1 MPIRAGANGGKRK
14 PGPPRDQFWYAE
26 RAVDVIVIAA
36 AVFVAI
42 WNANPMLTWL
52 MALAASAM
60 VLARIFTAW
69 QRRRQVTALA
79 WKLAEQYTP
88 PEGDDRALLPRS
100 TDASRYCPVEE
111 YGEGPNRPPPH
122 PVTAAVA

>member
-1 MPIRAGANGGKRK
+1 MAIRAGASGGKRK
-14 PGPPRDQFWYAE
+14 PGPPPDQFWYAE
-26 RAVDVIVIAA
+26 RVVDVIVIAA

-42 WNANPMLTWL
+42 WNTDSVVTWL
-52 MALAASAM
+52 MVLAASAM

-69 QRRRQVTALA
+69 QRRRRITALA

-88 PEGDDRALLPRS
+88 PEEDARALLSRS
-100 TDASRYCPVEE
+100 TDPSLYSPVEE
-111 YGEGPNRPPPH
+111 YGDGPNRPPPH